1 MSVCMSVYMSV
12 CMSVCMSVYMSVCMS
27 VCMSVYM
34 SVCMSVY
41 MYVCQMLTFEK
52 LDVGSSYLHMR
63 HISMDYGSSSYE
75 DHRVKV
81 EVIGANKVEIP
92 YSHNVK
98 LRSAIT
104 AVLSNIEP

>member
-1 MSVCMSVYMSV
+1 MHI
-12 CMSVCMSVYMSVCMS
+12 
-27 VCMSVYM
+27 
-34 SVCMSVY
+34 
-41 MYVCQMLTFEK
+41 CQTITFESF
-52 LDVGSSYLHMR
+52 DIGSSYLHVR
-63 HISMDYGSSSYE
+63 YISTDYGSSSYE